1 MSYIVKGLPGTVAQ
15 EQTHTGTQQEEAPA
29 EENEASDLYPHA
41 NELIIGAIAF
51 AILFFFIWKWALP
64 RLNTLL
70 EERREKIQGQIE
82 EAEKARREADE
93 VRRRYEDQLK
103 EARGEANRIID
114 EARKT
119 AESISKDLL
128 AKADDESRKVVA
140 RAQDEIRSERERV
153 FEELKATVAELS
165 IQVAERVV
173 GEALTKDRH
182 MKLVD
187 TYIAEL
193 AGKDGRR
200 RGSS

>member
-1 MSYIVKGLPGTVAQ
+1 MSYVVNGLPRAFAQ
-15 EQTHTGTQQEEAPA
+15 EETHTGTQEEQAPA

-41 NELIIGAIAF
+41 NELIVGAIAF

-64 RLNTLL
+64 RLNKLL
-70 EERREKIQGQIE
+70 DERREKIQGQIE

-103 EARGEANRIID
+103 EARGEANRIIE

-119 AESISKDLL
+119 AESLSKDML

-140 RAQDEIRSERERV
+140 RAQEEIRAERDRAMG
-153 FEELKATVAELS
+153 ELKSSVADLS
-165 IQVAERVV
+165 IMVAERVV
-173 GEALTKDRH
+173 GESLSKERH
-182 MKLVD
+182 LKLVD
-187 TYIAEL
+187 GYIDEL
-193 AGKDGRR
+193 TKKGGQP

>member
-1 MSYIVKGLPGTVAQ
+1 MSYIVKGLPGSVAQ
-15 EQTHTGTQQEEAPA
+15 EQTHTGTQEEQVP
-29 EENEASDLYPHA
+29 EETNEASDLYPHA
-41 NELIIGAIAF
+41 NELIVGAIAF

-64 RLNTLL
+64 RLNKLL
-70 EERREKIQGQIE
+70 DERREKIQGQLE
-82 EAEKARREADE
+82 EAERARREADE
-93 VRRRYEDQLK
+93 VRRRYEDQLRD
-103 EARGEANRIID
+103 ARGEANRIIE

-119 AESISKDLL
+119 AESLSKDML

-140 RAQDEIRSERERV
+140 RAQEEIRSERERV

-165 IQVAERVV
+165 ISVAERVV
-173 GEALTKDRH
+173 GESLTKDRQ

-187 TYIAEL
+187 SYIAEL

>member
-1 MSYIVKGLPGTVAQ
+1 MSYIVKGLPAAVAQ
-15 EQTHTGTQQEEAPA
+15 EQTHTGTQEEQVP
-29 EENEASDLYPHA
+29 EETNEASDLYPHA
-41 NELIIGAIAF
+41 NELIVGAIAF

-64 RLNTLL
+64 RLNKLL
-70 EERREKIQGQIE
+70 DERGEKIQGQLE
-82 EAEKARREADE
+82 EAEKARRDADE

-119 AESISKDLL
+119 AESISSDLL

-187 TYIAEL
+187 SYIAEL
-193 AGKDGRR
+193 AGKGGRR

>member
-1 MSYIVKGLPGTVAQ
+1 MSYVVNGLPRAFAQ
-15 EQTHTGTQQEEAPA
+15 EETHTGTQEEQAPA

-41 NELIIGAIAF
+41 NELIVGAIAF
-51 AILFFFIWKWALP
+51 AVLFFFVWKWVLP
-64 RLNTLL
+64 RLNKLL

-93 VRRRYEDQLK
+93 VRRRYEDQLRD
-103 EARGEANRIID
+103 ARGEASRIIE

-119 AESISKDLL
+119 AESLSKDML

-165 IQVAERVV
+165 IKVAERVV
-173 GEALTKDRH
+173 GESLTKDRQ

-187 TYIAEL
+187 NYIAEL
-193 AGKDGRR
+193 AGKGGRR